1 MSTAATARDAAAEAA
16 REAKRPFD
24 VVGRGGVPHT
34 PKLAIIFASVS
45 YDDADVAARVVRE
58 VVGDIPTVGGTSG
71 ACVLGPTSVA
81 SRGVSV
87 VLLGGDGIEVATHA
101 AELGSGD
108 LVDVVPAAR
117 AVADAAD
124 DASKRGYGHYACL
137 VFAPAIGVDGE
148 ALVAAVRKGLG
159 ARAQLAGGFTGDDM
173 TMDRPRVFVREE
185 LRRGQVVLAGLFT
198 KKHVG
203 ISARHG
209 WRAVGPERTIT
220 RAEGTKLIELD
231 RRPALDVWIED
242 ARNAGAVLP
251 ERKDLLLYLANH
263 YEIGIMDRSTKAEIV
278 ARAPWALHDDK
289 SVTLSGSVGEGRQV
303 RVIHA
308 SRKDLLRASTNAASD
323 AVMRAGSQIAGAL
336 VFACA
341 GRLAALGDDFPDE
354 PRLIRERVAAPIG
367 GACVFGEIA
376 KTERDVD
383 AFFNTTAVVVAFAA

>member
-24 VVGRGGVPHT
+24 AGGVTHT
-34 PKLAIIFASVS
+34 PKLAIVFASVS
-45 YDDADVAARVVRE
+45 YEDADDAARVVRD

-87 VLLGGDGIEVATHA
+87 VLLGGDGIEIATHT
-101 AELGSGD
+101 AELDGSDD
-108 LVDVVPAAR
+108 LVSVVPAAR
-117 AVADAAD
+117 AIETAAD
-124 DASKRGYGHYACL
+124 DAAKRGFGHYACL
-137 VFAPAIGVDGE
+137 VFAPGIGVDGE
-148 ALVAAVRKGLG
+148 VLVAAVRKGLG
-159 ARAQLAGGFTGDDM
+159 ARAQLAGGFTGDDL

-220 RAEGTKLIELD
+220 RADGPTLIQLD
-231 RRPALDVWIED
+231 GRPALDVWLED
-242 ARNAGAVLP
+242 ARKAGAVLP
-251 ERKDLLLYLANH
+251 DRKDLLLYLANH
-263 YEIGIMDRSTKAEIV
+263 YEIGLMDRSTKTEIV
-278 ARAPWALHDDK
+278 ARAPWALNADG

-323 AVMRAGSQIAGAL
+323 AVMRAGSAIAGAL

-341 GRLAALGDDFPDE
+341 GRLAALGDEFPKE
-354 PRLIRERVAAPIG
+354 PRLISERVAAPIG

-376 KTERDVD
+376 KTERDAD